1 MDIFER
7 YKEEVINS
15 YLQLHPNVNPARVR
29 ELTEELIDKQK
40 KDIPCVMHNN
50 MTREVLET
58 SVSSV
63 FNWIEDRQPII
74 AGNATFFKQHEE
86 YLPPIISMLETLQA
100 DRKRVKKEMWKFDK
114 HSMDYVNRN
123 TTQMSIKVIMNA
135 DYGGSG
141 TPQSP
146 FYSVYIPPATTQT
159 AKNITTTLI
168 CCLEFSTGNNHP
180 YAKCSSINELF
191 DMIFIVLNDKEERSL
206 IRDTFDPDTVAERL
220 LSRVNNP
227 TLDDMKLVCAYV
239 RSLSNEQR
247 TKLMLAF
254 NIHYVCEN
262 YCRAEFTRISNYL
275 KEHPVPYENLMSMSQ
290 EDAKEELLK
299 DGFGTEVPS
308 AIESDMKYVTKMIL
322 DNCIYPFIL
331 NDVETRAEEMQ
342 RLIVCVTD
350 TDSLMV
356 HFPHYID
363 AFQARVPNFKTSC
376 MIASAIGM
384 RIFIENIIPKFVHY
398 VTEGYNIKDE
408 YYRKKFVFKNEFTFL
423 AMSLFKKKMYASS
436 MFVQEGTPR
445 DIHDIAVTGLS
456 FKKRDSAE
464 FLEPIMLELYDKYI
478 LTCDEINIEGLL
490 DEYYALRDRLF
501 VEARTNTAFYKA
513 LSIKTPE
520 AYEKSKSLPA
530 QMKGSIIWNEL
541 FSEEEILPMDRVLM
555 VPLNKEAM
563 LNSDNLRI
571 QKILEVARRYDEKLK
586 NTIHIC
592 LPESYKVIPEWLQPY
607 VDMEVLVDKLLSPFK
622 QILGLFDVTMADTR
636 GGFLASRML
645 YI

>member
-1 MDIFER
+1 MDIFDR
-7 YKEEVINS
+7 YKEEIINS

-50 MTREVLET
+50 MTREILET
-58 SVSSV
+58 SVSNV
-63 FNWIEDRQPII
+63 FNWIEERQPII

-114 HSMDYVNRN
+114 HSIDYVNRN

-191 DMIFIVLNDKEERSL
+191 DMIFIVLRNKEPREL
-206 IRDTFDPDTVAERL
+206 IKDHFRPDDVADRL
-220 LSRVNNP
+220 LSRMNNP
-227 TLDDMKLVCAYV
+227 SIDDARLVHNYV
-239 RSLSNEQR
+239 RTLSNDDC

-254 NIHYVCEN
+254 NIHYVAEN
-262 YCRAEFTRISNYL
+262 YLKAEFTRISGYL
-275 KEHPVPYENLMSMSQ
+275 KNHPVPFENLMKMDQ
-290 EDAKEELLK
+290 DNAKEELK
-299 DGFGTEVPS
+299 VDGFGTEVPE
-308 AIESDMKYVTKMIL
+308 AIESDMKYVTKVIL

-376 MIASAIGM
+376 LIASAIGM
-384 RIFIENIIPKFVHY
+384 RIFIENIIPKFVYY
-398 VTEGYNIKDE
+398 VTQGYNIKDD

-464 FLEPIMLELYDKYI
+464 FLEPIMLHLYDKYI
-478 LTCDEINIEGLL
+478 LTSDEINIEGLL
-490 DEYYALRDRLF
+490 DEYYALRERLF
-501 VEARTNTAFYKA
+501 SEARSNTSFYKA

-530 QMKGSIIWNEL
+530 QMKGAIIWNNL
-541 FSEEEILPMDRVLM
+541 FPEEEILPMDRVLM
-555 VPLNKEAM
+555 VPLNTELM
-563 LNSDNLRI
+563 LQSDNIRI
-571 QKILEVARRYDEKLK
+571 QTILEMSRKFDPKLK
-586 NTIHIC
+586 NSIHLA
-592 LPESYKVIPEWLQPY
+592 LPESYKVTPDWLQPY
-607 VDMEVLVDKLLSPFK
+607 VDMEVLVDKLLGPFK